1 MGVKMQQGRIDRRQL
16 LALMA
21 GSAALALPAAAQTDE
36 AGRRL
41 AALMAEVSASEAAL
55 DPLGEPGMLR
65 AQIFVDPLSDDWAAR
80 FASARRS
87 QWQALRQIERGALD
101 PVGRVAYDV
110 LAWKL
115 KGQVAELDAGLLTVR
130 QQAPLNPSFGLH
142 LELPDFVSGA
152 GASFATAAEREA
164 GLVRLRGFAGHLRQ
178 MQVRLME
185 GLAAGRVQPRLIV
198 DNMLGQL
205 DAMLALAPDA
215 TPFMAG
221 VNGQPD
227 TVRQAYLKLVRD
239 EVLPGYATLASLLR
253 EHYRPQATEAVG
265 RWAMQDGPALYAAEL
280 AEHTTTSLTPEAIH
294 ALGTSEVKRI
304 LAEMEAVRTTLGFS
318 GDLKAMFAHVRDNP
332 DFYCKSDEELLAR
345 FATIEARIWQRIP
358 ALFHKAPKAPFRV
371 APLPALGAQRGTGY
385 YKPGP
390 ADGVSPGTLFFN
402 MAMRPTRPI
411 PTLETLT
418 LHEGIPGHHFQIMLA
433 RENSA
438 LPELLRY
445 GSNTAYAEGWALY
458 AESLGREL
466 GMFTDPWQW
475 FGHLDMEMLRAV
487 RLVVDT
493 GLHALRWDRQQAI
506 DYMLANTSMAARD
519 VVVEVDRYIAFPGQ
533 ACAYKI
539 GELTFARLKREAASA
554 LGPRHDIRDFH
565 AQCLDTGALPM
576 AVLEEKIRGWML
588 TPARN

>member
-1 MGVKMQQGRIDRRQL
+1 MQRNRIDRRQA

-21 GSAALALPAAAQTDE
+21 GSATLVLPGVAHAQEAAS
-36 AGRRL
+36 RL

-65 AQIFVDPLSDDWAAR
+65 TQVFVDPLSDDWAAR
-80 FASARRS
+80 VASARRG
-87 QWQALRQIERGALD
+87 QWQALGQIERAALD
-101 PVGRVAYDV
+101 PVGQVAHDV

-115 KGQVAELDAGLLTVR
+115 KGQMAELDAGLLTVR

-164 GLVRLRGFAGHLRQ
+164 GLVRLKGFAGHLRQ
-178 MQVRLME
+178 MRVRLE
-185 GLAAGRVQPRLIV
+185 DGLAAGRVQPRLIV

-205 DAMLALAPDA
+205 DAMLALAPET

-221 VNGQPD
+221 VNGQPEA
-227 TVRQAYLKLVRD
+227 VQAAYLKLVTD
-239 EVLPGYATLASLLR
+239 EVLPGYATLAALLR
-253 EHYRPQATEAVG
+253 DRYRPRATEAVG
-265 RWAMQDGPALYAAEL
+265 RWAMRDGPALYAAEL
-280 AEHTTTSLTPEAIH
+280 AEHTTTSLSAETIH
-294 ALGTSEVKRI
+294 ELGLSEVKRI
-304 LAEMEAVRTTLGFS
+304 LGEMEAVRVKLGFS
-318 GDLKAMFAHVRDNP
+318 GDLKAMFAHVRENP

-345 FATIEARIWQRIP
+345 FASIEARIWQRIP
-358 ALFHKAPKAPFRV
+358 ALFHRAPRAPFRV

-418 LHEGIPGHHFQIMLA
+418 LHEGIPGHHFQITLA

-438 LPELLRY
+438 LPDLLRT
-445 GSNTAYAEGWALY
+445 GSNTAYAEGWGLY

-519 VVVEVDRYIAFPGQ
+519 VVVEVDRYIAYPGQ

-539 GELTFARLKREAASA
+539 GELTFARLKREAAAA
-554 LGPRHDIRDFH
+554 LGPRYDVRDFY

-576 AVLEEKIRGWML
+576 AVLEAKIRGWML
-588 TPARN
+588 TPARS